1 VSGQGISKSLGI
13 FPVVFI
19 LLLKLSEPSL
29 FLLLCDQ
36 NNHPTQSE
44 KIALESVKSQGLF
57 LAFVTGNPV
66 KGEVHHV
73 QFMLILDLI

>member
-1 VSGQGISKSLGI
+1 MSGQGISKSLGI

-29 FLLLCDQ
+29 FLLLCGQ

-57 LAFVTGNPV
+57 LAFVTGNSV